1 MNAYKEAKQ
10 RIDKSYQD
18 YDEIDKIK
26 EKFSKNKVKITKLNT
41 SLTNPNNPSSFEGF
55 IEIKDDY
62 LKITYKDPLPLSA
75 QDRADYYVKRDQFDR
90 LRMVCSSQK
99 LDSK

>member
-1 MNAYKEAKQ
+1 MVYHLDAYKDSKN
-10 RIDKSYQD
+10 RIDQSYKD
-18 YDEIDKIK
+18 FDEIDKIK

-62 LKITYKDPLPLSA
+62 LKITYKDPLPLSV
-75 QDRADYYVKRDQFDR
+75 QQLADYKVKRDLFDKVR
-90 LRMVCSSQK
+90 
-99 LDSK
+99 DI